1 MTSIKSRLKPFFIK
15 LISAIL
21 LTFVSS
27 SLKAQQ
33 VYETLPPD
41 FIKTIE
47 FYGSNSEFSGTPVIP
62 LNGSV
67 SLKFDDLT
75 AAENDYYYEIEH
87 YNFDWTPSK
96 LSKNEFLEGFDNIRL
111 FDYKNSFTTLQP
123 YTHYQLKLPNQNTR
137 RLKVSG
143 NYMLKIFNA
152 DKQIIFSRK
161 FIVYENLVDV
171 DITIKRSRELEFIDK
186 KQVVNF
192 EIGREDFFFR
202 NPDQTVKTVVVKNN
216 DFTTAISDLKPQ
228 FTQGNRLI
236 YRYDKK
242 SSFWGGNEYL
252 NFDNKDIRQGTLRIQ
267 KVELHDLYNS
277 YLFPN
282 FVRDGRPY
290 TFYPDLNGAF
300 RINTI
305 QGDDINTESEYARV
319 HFTLQNYKD
328 LEGGEIHLYGRFNNY
343 VLDDST
349 MMTQDETKKNIFTNE
364 LILKQGFYNFKYVYL
379 NKNGDFIE
387 GFISGNHEITENEY
401 QVIVYYRD
409 IGARYDRV
417 VGTGFGNGETIIN

>member
-21 LTFVSS
+21 LIFVGS

-379 NKNGDFIE
+379 DKNGDFIE

>member
-277 YLFPN
+277 YLYPN

-349 MMTQDETKKNIFTNE
+349 MMIQDETKKNIFTNE

>member
-21 LTFVSS
+21 LIFVGS

-300 RINTI
+300 KINTI
-305 QGDDINTESEYARV
+305 QGDDMNTESEYARV

-379 NKNGDFIE
+379 DKNGDFIE